1 MKEPKKLVI
10 ANWKMN
16 PQSKKEAEIIFKS
29 ISNVLKNVKR
39 TEVVICPPFPFLFI
53 KDKIKNIKIKLG
65 AQDVFCEKEGSYT
78 GEISTSML
86 KNFNVLYVL
95 VGHSERRRLG
105 DTNELINK
113 KIIASLKSKITPI
126 FCIGEKD
133 RDVNGFYLSF
143 IKQQITEGLSGLVK
157 SQVKNIIIAYEPVW
171 AIGSS
176 ATREATPA
184 EFTEVRIFIKKIIS
198 DLYDI
203 KTGSE
208 VRIIYG
214 GSVNPV
220 NAKSFLEEGG
230 ADGLL
235 VGRDSLTPKKFGAII
250 NLANK

>member
-1 MKEPKKLVI
+1 MKDKNKIVV

-16 PQSKKEAEIIFKS
+16 PQKKTDAELILKGVSLSLKS
-29 ISNVLKNVKR
+29 IKNVD
-39 TEVVICPPFPFLFI
+39 VVVCPPFPFLFV

-78 GEISTSML
+78 GEVSPDML
-86 KNFNVLYVL
+86 KNFNVNYVL
-95 VGHSERRRLG
+95 VGHSERRGLG

-113 KIIASLKSKITPI
+113 KIIASLKAKITPI
-126 FCIGEKD
+126 FCIGERD
-133 RDVNGFYLSF
+133 RDANGFYLSF
-143 IKQQITEGLSGLVK
+143 IKQQIVEGLSGLIK
-157 SQVKNIIIAYEPVW
+157 SQIKNIIIAYEPVW

-214 GSVNPV
+214 GSVNPI

-235 VGRDSLTPKKFGAII
+235 VGRDSLSPKKFGVII